1 MVTCQAHVRRS
12 RHHANVATPSEELG
26 AIVSRLEEAAA
37 RLKHDAGPAPARAVS
52 DAPLQPRADR
62 PPPTERRRLGEVLDG
77 LERANVEVRRARARL
92 AELEARLGVPDAA

>member
-1 MVTCQAHVRRS
+1 
-12 RHHANVATPSEELG
+12 VATPSEELG

-37 RLKHDAGPAPARAVS
+37 RLKQDAGPPPERERS

-62 PPPTERRRLGEVLDG
+62 TPPPERRRLGEVLDG

-92 AELEARLGVPDAA
+92 AELEARLVRDAA